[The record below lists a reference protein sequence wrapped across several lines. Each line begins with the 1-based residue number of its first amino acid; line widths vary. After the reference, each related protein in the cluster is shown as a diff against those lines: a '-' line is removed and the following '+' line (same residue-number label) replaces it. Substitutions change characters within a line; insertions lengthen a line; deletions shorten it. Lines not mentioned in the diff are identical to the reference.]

1 MNESQKAC
9 QRRACQTKP
18 QSTASHSSAVWRQPL
33 VVPREVYLRGSL
45 FMQRP
50 GPKAHQGKFL
60 LVTRSQWTSLLPSF
74 CAKLLDLSQRNGQ
87 PSYKF
92 SCCLSDTGQQFTGS
106 GWPYDQGQP
115 YLGGQTLWGA
125 AACGP
130 HLRTVPMH

>member
-1 MNESQKAC
+1 MRVRKPASGGHARPSHKARPATPQRCGDSPWWSLGKSTCEEASLCRDLGQKP
-9 QRRACQTKP
+9 T
-18 QSTASHSSAVWRQPL
+18 
-33 VVPREVYLRGSL
+33 
-45 FMQRP
+45 
-50 GPKAHQGKFL
+50 QGKFL